1 MTALSTLDLQD
12 LERKHGPNLTTSK
25 IIPVEPNGEPNA
37 ALSKSQRAKVLWNTF
52 VDNCTL
58 HGLYYA
64 FHSRTTFRK
73 LVWAF
78 FVLAGV
84 SWFIFQSSKLLTKY
98 FSYPISTKVTLEH
111 ESLPAFPAVTICNF
125 NVFKRSVL
133 PKWYHKIIEHV
144 IKSNEG
150 VDETFDWSKVNLTAM
165 NMTKNYLVA
174 GHRMEDMLWDCQW
187 RKHAC
192 SHANFTQTLTT
203 MGLCHTFNSGTCT
216 TRMVLVWV
224 VIGFISHSSHF
235 VLYQS
240 YRETGR
246 QND

>member
-25 IIPVEPNGEPNA
+25 IIPVEPNGEP
-37 ALSKSQRAKVLWNTF
+37 KSQRAKVLWNTF

-111 ESLPAFPAVTICNF
+111 ESLSAFPAVTICNF

-133 PKWYHKIIEHV
+133 PKWYHKIDEHDKELFGGRPPDGGYV
-144 IKSNEG
+144 VGLSVE
-150 VDETFDWSKVNLTAM
+150 ETCMLTRQFHSDTHNDGA
-165 NMTKNYLVA
+165 V
-174 GHRMEDMLWDCQW
+174 
-187 RKHAC
+187 
-192 SHANFTQTLTT
+192 SH
-203 MGLCHTFNSGTCT
+203 
-216 TRMVLVWV
+216 V
-224 VIGFISHSSHF
+224 
-235 VLYQS
+235 
-240 YRETGR
+240 
-246 QND
+246 